1 MEHAG
6 GAEIRP
12 IFEAVLLCIA
22 NMHQRVGHEFLPI
35 WNLDIGRAAKVPVS
49 AIG

>member
-12 IFEAVLLCIA
+12 IFDALLSRIA

-35 WNLDIGRAAKVPVS
+35 WNLDIARAALVPVS

>member
-1 MEHAG
+1 MEHAE

-12 IFEAVLLCIA
+12 IFEAFLLRIA
-22 NMHQRVGHEFLPI
+22 NMHQRVGHEFLPS
-35 WNLDIGRAAKVPVS
+35 WNQDIGRAAKVSVS